1 MADNITVQFDIS
13 SFLSWG
19 PRYPLS

>member
-13 SFLSWG
+13 SFLSLG